1 MHGLITTVIIEPFLQ
16 FPSALGRIGGTQT
29 EGPRCS
35 VPHGAVPLV
44 ITLHPS
50 EIGIVTGLGTEEP
63 AIGTSAISGHRG
75 YAIRHGHLLLAT
87 VGIGQKPGE
96 MGGILILGQRSIQV
110 SPGIYLMSEHITDVL
125 GRATRTA
132 ILVEDGWKILVL
144 TIIDHWRQ
152 LYLSLTSLGTS
163 LSPGSIFGRR
173 CLRQLV
179 EVEVRKYL
187 PVHLH
192 LSTIVQG
199 DHLHLCT

>member
-1 MHGLITTVIIEPFLQ
+1 
-16 FPSALGRIGGTQT
+16 
-29 EGPRCS
+29 
-35 VPHGAVPLV
+35 
-44 ITLHPS
+44 
-50 EIGIVTGLGTEEP
+50 
-63 AIGTSAISGHRG
+63 
-75 YAIRHGHLLLAT
+75 
-87 VGIGQKPGE
+87 
-96 MGGILILGQRSIQV
+96 
-110 SPGIYLMSEHITDVL
+110 MSEHITDVL

-144 TIIDHWRQ
+144 TFIDHWRQ

-163 LSPGSIFGRR
+163 LSPGSIFSGR

-192 LSTIVQG
+192 LSAIVQG